1 MKWMALAVLWGT
13 SALAGAP
20 DAGVLASRPF
30 RVVVPSKLD
39 PVHPERSPG
48 TPLVVLLHG
57 LGATAAS
64 QDAYF
69 KMSALAEERGFL
81 LALPDGTVNARGLRF
96 WNATDACCGFGA
108 TVDDVAY
115 LTAVIHDVQ
124 ARFPVDPKRIFLV
137 GHSNGGFMALRLA
150 CERSELI
157 AGIVSVAGAAWSNP
171 AKCRAKTPV
180 SVLQVHGTLDATIKY
195 AGGKLMKA
203 TQPGAEATI
212 SQWAAKNTCS
222 GKRLESAGGDLD
234 LVAELAGAETQR
246 ESISG
251 CPEGA
256 AVELWRIRGGP
267 HIPPFNPSWAAAIYD
282 WLMAHPKP

>member
-1 MKWMALAVLWGT
+1 MKWMALAVFSVT
-13 SALAGAP
+13 SALAGEP

-30 RVVVPSKLD
+30 RVVVPSS
-39 PVHPERSPG
+39 PVPAERM
-48 TPLVVLLHG
+48 PLLVLLHG

-81 LALPDGTVNARGLRF
+81 LALPDGTVNARGMRF
-96 WNATDACCGFGA
+96 WNATDACCAFGA

-124 ARFPVDPKRIFLV
+124 ARFPVDPKRIFVV

-157 AGIVSVAGAAWSNP
+157 AGVVSIAGAAWSDP
-171 AKCRAKTPV
+171 AKCTPRSAV
-180 SVLQVHGTLDATIKY
+180 SVLQVHGTLDTTIKY
-195 AGGKLMKA
+195 AGGKVMKA

-212 SQWAAKNTCS
+212 AQWAAKNRCT
-222 GKRLESAGGDLD
+222 GKRIPAVGGELD
-234 LVAELAGAETQR
+234 LVAELPGAETQR
-246 ESISG
+246 EAVAG
-251 CPEGA
+251 CPEGTS
-256 AVELWRIRGGP
+256 VELWRIRGGP
-267 HIPPFNPSWAAAIYD
+267 HIPAFNSAWAGAIYD
-282 WLMAHPKP
+282 WLMAHPKT